1 LASAGR
7 DLDLASGQD
16 SRADVAAV
24 RATTAGVPVLDTEL
38 APDRTEPIPRCT
50 PPKRPDRWRIAA
62 RTAGELLLTGGVVVL
77 LFMVYEVYV
86 TDLLNRGQQQ
96 ELSQQ
101 LHEQWSAAPAAP
113 VRSVAHP
120 PAYPA
125 GDAFA
130 VIYIPRLGADNHRVI
145 LEGTAEKELS
155 QGPGHYVGTA
165 MPGEQGNLAIAGHRV
180 GKGSPF
186 LDLDTLRPGD
196 PIVVETKDDWYVY
209 RVLGNRATGGF
220 TGDRSGIP
228 GQEVVS
234 PSDMDVISPT
244 PDAAPSAPPSGAY
257 LTLTTCHPKF
267 SARKRLI
274 IHARLEGRPYPKT
287 DAPDGPPALTEH

>member
-1 LASAGR
+1 M
-7 DLDLASGQD
+7 
-16 SRADVAAV
+16 
-24 RATTAGVPVLDTEL
+24 LDTEA
-38 APDRTEPIPRCT
+38 APDHTEPIVGLLESQHPE
-50 PPKRPDRWRIAA
+50 PEQPQPQRPGRRRSDGWRAVA
-62 RTAGELLLTGGVVVL
+62 WTAGELLLTAGVVVL
-77 LFMVYEVYV
+77 LFVVYEVYV
-86 TDLLNRGQQQ
+86 TDLFNREDQQN
-96 ELSQQ
+96 LSQQ
-101 LHEQWSAAPAAP
+101 LHEQWSKTPATVADP
-113 VRSVAHP
+113 AAHP

-125 GDAFA
+125 GDALA
-130 VIYIPRLGADNHRVI
+130 VIYIPRLGADYHRVM
-145 LEGTAEKELS
+145 LEGSAEKELS

-186 LDLDTLRPGD
+186 LDLDQLRPGD

-209 RVLGNRATGGF
+209 RVLGDPATGAF
-220 TGDRSGIP
+220 TGDSSGIP
-228 GQEVVS
+228 GQEIVT
-234 PSDMDVISPT
+234 PSQTDVISPT

-274 IHARLEGRPYPKT
+274 IHARLDGAAYSKA